1 MVNIPM
7 KSKSPVDS
15 QTVLS
20 LNQERIRKPLSRQ
33 DISELNSPSSVSSST
48 DHQTASGSSV
58 HNHPSFSS
66 PVRSSSVSDSSAP
79 VKIRN
84 STPINSAPVSSNTQA
99 AYSTSTFQNIAVP
112 QLKNKV
118 RKGQKV
124 PLNLT

>member
-48 DHQTASGSSV
+48 DHQTASGSS
-58 HNHPSFSS
+58 
-66 PVRSSSVSDSSAP
+66 
-79 VKIRN
+79 
-84 STPINSAPVSSNTQA
+84 
-99 AYSTSTFQNIAVP
+99 
-112 QLKNKV
+112 
-118 RKGQKV
+118 
-124 PLNLT
+124 